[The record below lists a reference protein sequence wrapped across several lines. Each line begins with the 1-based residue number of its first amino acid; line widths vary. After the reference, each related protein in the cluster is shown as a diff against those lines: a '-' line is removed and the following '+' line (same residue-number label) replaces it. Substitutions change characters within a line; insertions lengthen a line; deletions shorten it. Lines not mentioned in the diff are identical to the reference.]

1 MRKSIITLLLVFSA
15 AALLPAADSVIFSGG
30 YSQVSLKEG
39 RETLTLSGGAD
50 VTVGN
55 INLKADEISLSG
67 TDYNR
72 IECTGN
78 IVVTDTSR
86 GLVIRSGRVLYDR
99 SAETLLISS
108 YSEISDSVNE
118 MEASAGA
125 IYYDMNAEILQLQ
138 MRVRI
143 LKNTESGVLQASS
156 ENVRYDRNNENLVIS
171 GNASVKWKSDE
182 YSAQVISIDLNNET
196 LQLEGRIGGVVNG

>member
-1 MRKSIITLLLVFSA
+1 MRKSIITLLLVISA
-15 AALLPAADSVIFSGG
+15 ATLLPAADTVVFSGG

-50 VTVGN
+50 VTVGDM
-55 INLKADEISLSG
+55 NLKADSISLSG
-67 TDYNR
+67 TDYSR

-78 IVVTDTSR
+78 IIVTDTGR

-99 SAETLLISS
+99 AAETLLISS
-108 YSEISDSVNE
+108 YSEISDTVNE

-125 IYYDMNAEILQLQ
+125 IYYDMKSEVLQLQ

-156 ENVRYDRNNENLVIS
+156 ENVRYDRSNENLVIS

-182 YSAQVISIDLNNET
+182 YTAQVISIDLENET